1 MKKRLLI
8 LLNLFT
14 WISISRN
21 KSEESFDFEWSV
33 STPVAE
39 GLDQQKIDQQ

>member
-8 LLNLFT
+8 LLTLFT
-14 WISISRN
+14 WISISCN
-21 KSEESFDFEWSV
+21 KSKEPFDFEWSV

-39 GLDQQKIDQQ
+39 GFDQQKIDQQ